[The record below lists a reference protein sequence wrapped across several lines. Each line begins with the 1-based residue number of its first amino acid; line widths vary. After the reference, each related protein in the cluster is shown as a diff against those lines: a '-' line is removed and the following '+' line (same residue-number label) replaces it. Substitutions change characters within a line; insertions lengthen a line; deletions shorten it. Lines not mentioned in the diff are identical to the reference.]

1 MWRYV
6 CVCVCWY
13 EGLKDTWPGTWFSR
27 LQAVTGSK
35 ARSHQTAPPS
45 FPIKRNG
52 SSAALCFT
60 FLQHASSF
68 FLTLARTHAGV
79 HTRIFL
85 PLFFCEMSWGSQ
97 RVAFPITVSLFKL
110 QFPPPDWGQHEAI
123 GMESLVQ
130 SGPKLLHLGVFVKL
144 RSQESVTGLLGF
156 VKHLWVWSK
165 TLKWSVSMYL
175 IVGIERILLLTLV
188 KMQLVNFF
196 PRLTWPGVL
205 NMLTYGARG

>member
-6 CVCVCWY
+6 CVCVDMR
-13 EGLKDTWPGTWFSR
+13 GLRTHGR
-27 LQAVTGSK
+27 GLGSHDCK
-35 ARSHQTAPPS
+35 QSQGQKHAAIKQLPHHFPLKGTAPAP
-45 FPIKRNG
+45 
-52 SSAALCFT
+52 LCFT

-110 QFPPPDWGQHEAI
+110 QFPPPDWGQLEAI

-144 RSQESVTGLLGF
+144 RSQESVTGLLGC